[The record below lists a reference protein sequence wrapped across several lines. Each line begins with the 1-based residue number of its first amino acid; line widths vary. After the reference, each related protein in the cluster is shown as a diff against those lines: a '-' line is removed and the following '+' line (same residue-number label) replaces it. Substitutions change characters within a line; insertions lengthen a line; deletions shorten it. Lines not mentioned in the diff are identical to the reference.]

1 MQKPNIQELS
11 NFIIE
16 YISTMVSIG
25 TYSSRVNRCAERIAQ
40 SFGYK
45 LTLNFSFNHTLINI
59 VDPDDYAVSRTYLVN
74 NKYTLVDFKLISNL
88 SALSW
93 AIYDHIHDLRVAR
106 RCFTKLVAKEKHPF
120 YFYILLQSMANASFS
135 KLFGGDFGTVLIVLL
150 AGLIGTS
157 LKTLLTRYVKLDI
170 RIQYIICA
178 FVSSYI
184 ALIGVNLEFT
194 QTAEVALGS
203 SILYLTPGVFFI
215 NSVIDILKNYI
226 QMGLSRII
234 SVVVLISCVAIG
246 VYITLSLGDFRL
258 LK

>member
-1 MQKPNIQELS
+1 
-11 NFIIE
+11 
-16 YISTMVSIG
+16 
-25 TYSSRVNRCAERIAQ
+25 
-40 SFGYK
+40 
-45 LTLNFSFNHTLINI
+45 
-59 VDPDDYAVSRTYLVN
+59 
-74 NKYTLVDFKLISNL
+74 
-88 SALSW
+88 
-93 AIYDHIHDLRVAR
+93 
-106 RCFTKLVAKEKHPF
+106 
-120 YFYILLQSMANASFS
+120 MANASFS